1 MWQRTDRNK
10 DFIENVVNYSL
21 SLLPPVSGLTPSKTS
36 SIGRTQGLVRHL
48 TSTLLSGGMLSH
60 RKLFSSHGIIDM
72 GVKVEEHHYVMRDPG
87 QAERLQRMKTTSCT
101 GSLVMS

>member
-1 MWQRTDRNK
+1 MWQRTGRSK
-10 DFIENVVNYSL
+10 DFIENVVNYYL
-21 SLLPPVSGLTPSKTS
+21 SLLPPVSGLKFSKTS
-36 SIGRTQGLVRHL
+36 SIGWTQGLVQYL

-60 RKLFSSHGIIDM
+60 GKLFSSHGITTM
-72 GVKVEEHHYVMRDPG
+72 GVKVEEDHYVMRDLR